1 MEIDVRKRKLEA
13 NALPNIKRI
22 FRNMAK
28 DAENIYRKNGN
39 INTQEL
45 ANNYYPEFLKEI
57 RDMMRKTTKEFGFTL
72 REDLQSKGLNFGIDL
87 EIKEIT
93 DPFVKDK
100 LKNINDQLRE
110 STTFFIA
117 NESETQAKYIT
128 ETNTKEIFLAISQ
141 EEQKF
146 NYQKAMFEWAIIA
159 KNIKVNLLD
168 KSEARSEL
176 IVSQV
181 IGLTE
186 SWTRQ
191 EEAELIDDEELEVD
205 NRRLEIFKTWLAILD
220 QKTRPDHVSADFQ
233 QVKLGDNFT
242 VGGESLSYPRDP
254 KASASNTINCRCI
267 ADYSNKF
274 GKKSF
279 EAKATET
286 FKPTE
291 EMAREAEK
299 GLKWRKEYGRGGTA
313 VGVKRANQLVNREN
327 LSLNTVK
334 RMYSFFSRHEVDKQ
348 AEGFRQGEKGYP
360 SNGKI
365 AWCLTHDTEILLAD
379 GTLET
384 IGNIVD
390 NKMNVDVMSKQ
401 DDGSIKPAKIIN
413 WLKLPSNKDEFMVL
427 RRGKSK
433 SNECG
438 VVSKPKLYATKE
450 HPIFTGDGYTK
461 MENLTNNHKVAVVE
475 EYIDDVAEQIILGHI
490 LGDGYLSTSGQL
502 KINRGNEQLD
512 YLEDT
517 IKLTKNLNWSGINT
531 FVAKSGF
538 GIGKTQHTT
547 SSRCIRYLAKNSL
560 IKIENKKRVLIGDL
574 DRLNDIAVS
583 RWILDDG
590 SLHKGNRTNAK
601 HNYRLHIEGFNKES
615 AFKIAKW
622 FESKYEGKLNLH
634 KRENCDGFVIYF
646 GIDMT
651 QNIAERIAKY
661 VPYSMRYKLPES
673 LRNIEYTLENHICNN
688 QYKYSMQEINYIR
701 KVGRNDDRNYN
712 KFNFRYDLTIEG
724 THNFIAN
731 GVIVH
736 NCLWG
741 GDAGRT
747 WATNIWEKYRD

>member
-13 NALPNIKRI
+13 NAIPDLRVI
-22 FRNMAK
+22 FRNMAN
-28 DAENIYRKNGN
+28 DAESIYRKNGSVN
-39 INTQEL
+39 AKEL

-57 RDMMRKTTKEFGFTL
+57 RDMMRKTVREFSFDL
-72 REDLQSKGLNFGIDL
+72 REDLQKKGLNFGIDL

-93 DPFVKDK
+93 DPNVKDK
-100 LKNINDQLRE
+100 LKEINTQFRE
-110 STTFFIA
+110 SSTFFIA
-117 NESETQAKYIT
+117 NQSEEQAKYIA
-128 ETNTKEIFLAISQ
+128 ETNAKEIDLAIRQ
-141 EEQKF
+141 EELKF
-146 NYQKAMFEWAIIA
+146 NNQKALPEWIIIA
-159 KNIKVNLLD
+159 RNVKINLLD
-168 KSEARSEL
+168 RRQARSEL
-176 IVSQV
+176 IASQV
-181 IGLTE
+181 VGLTE

-191 EEAELIDDEELEVD
+191 EEAQIIDEQELEID
-205 NRRLEIFKTWLAILD
+205 NKPVEVLKTWVAILD
-220 QKTRPDHVSADFQ
+220 MKTRPSHASADFQ
-233 QVKLGDNFT
+233 QVGINDDFII
-242 VGGESLSYPRDP
+242 GGLKAKFPRDP
-254 KASASNTINCRCI
+254 NLPAEESINCRCI
-267 ADYSNKF
+267 VDYSNRF
-274 GKKSF
+274 GNKSMSI
-279 EAKATET
+279 KATET
-286 FKPTE
+286 YKPTE
-291 EMAREAEK
+291 EMAREAKK
-299 GLKWRKEYGRGGTA
+299 GLEWRKEYGRGGTA

-450 HPIFTGDGYTK
+450 HPMFTGDGYTK

-590 SLHKGNRTNAK
+590 SLHKGNGTNAK

-646 GIDMT
+646 GVDMT

-747 WATNIWEKYRD
+747 WATNIWEKYKD